1 MEEQES
7 RNSSCVGVNVAC
19 RVVTKLL
26 GYELCVLDKEGTL
39 FYSDP
44 IVIIRKDKF
53 TEIFNIQKEC
63 HETGDVIDK
72 TITRETI
79 YSFIIDNRELFE

>member
-1 MEEQES
+1 M
-7 RNSSCVGVNVAC
+7 GVIVAC
-19 RVVTKLL
+19 KVITKLL

-63 HETGDVIDK
+63 HETGDVIEK
-72 TITRETI
+72 EVTRNTI
-79 YSFIIDNRELFE
+79 YKYILDNIQKFT